1 MKKYAI
7 RHTVN
12 IFKKP
17 CHEDDLYLCE
27 PLTFDTIEELYRY
40 FKTNHYI
47 PYRDVTL
54 GYQKERE
61 YTPLHEFEKR
71 YSKSWARRKY
81 NEHVDMLNSRY
92 DRLLEEYLT
101 CFEIIEVSFVESF
114 DELKLK

>member
-7 RHTVN
+7 RHKVN

-17 CHEDDLYLCE
+17 CHEDDIYLCE
-27 PLTFDTIEELYRY
+27 HLTFNTLEELYDY
-40 FKTNHYI
+40 FKRNRYI
-47 PYRDVTL
+47 PYKQVTL

-61 YTPLHEFEKR
+61 YIPLHEFEKR

-81 NEHVDMLNSRY
+81 NEHVSQLNSYY
-92 DRLLEEYLT
+92 DMLLEEYLAL
-101 CFEIIEVSFVESF
+101 FEIIEVTSVGIF